1 MALLAV
7 VTSDDDDDEEVYR
20 RTACQQYTSKVS
32 HGRAPKNNRH
42 PRVAGC
48 SLKGALE
55 AIKGALSR

>member
-7 VTSDDDDDEEVYR
+7 VTSDDDDEEFYR

-32 HGRAPKNNRH
+32 HGRAPQNIRH
-42 PRVAGC
+42 PPAAGS